1 MPFHRS
7 PLIAFVPT
15 TDLDRALTFYGSALS
30 LPLEE
35 TSPFACVFRA
45 GSTMLRVTKVD
56 NLRAQPFTVLGWDV
70 SDIGTT
76 MRELVTRGIEFE
88 RFDGVEQD
96 DDGVWTTPNGD
107 RIAWFKD
114 PDGNTLSL
122 TQFGAP

>member
-1 MPFHRS
+1 MPFHRN

-122 TQFGAP
+122 TQFGEP